1 MQQWL
6 KDALNSS
13 DARDRIAVT
22 TGISKGV
29 FGSLHLY
36 KGISF
41 DQDACNDSDYY
52 EDRKCA

>member
-6 KDALNSS
+6 NDALNSS

-22 TGISKGV
+22 TGVSKGV

-36 KGISF
+36 KGSSF